1 MGWTRGGK
9 VGGTRATAHPH
20 AMCRVALR
28 MCGRVGRGQHEPAI
42 IEVTNKHAE
51 RCHEYR
57 CLLCAHRTRWS
68 RATCRGL
75 GAHPVVGAG
84 AYGLDAGRGRAVHPA
99 AAAGRRFASS
109 SSSVGK
115 GSAGRGCRGLP
126 GCVSRWVRCAS
137 GLCWATL
144 ACTALLVVGG
154 ISGAAAEERGGGW
167 QGCSWHYNDLHW
179 NLDPL
184 GTDMLPT
191 CMPACLHARILRIYI
206 YLCIYIHTLGNLHS
220 VCT

>member
-1 MGWTRGGK
+1 MTSAER
-9 VGGTRATAHPH
+9 RARRQEGMNHWGQSRRYLAAAHPH
-20 AMCRVALR
+20 AMCSVALR
-28 MCGRVGRGQHEPAI
+28 MCGRVGRGQQERGEF
-42 IEVTNKHAE
+42 EVTNKHAE
-51 RCHEYR
+51 RCHEDP
-57 CLLCAHRTRWS
+57 CLLCAYRTRWS
-68 RATCRGL
+68 RASWRGI

-126 GCVSRWVRCAS
+126 VCVSRWVRCAS

-144 ACTALLVVGG
+144 VCTALLMVGG
-154 ISGAAAEERGGGW
+154 ISGAAAEERGRGS

-184 GTDMLPT
+184 GTDMLH
-191 CMPACLHARILRIYI
+191 ACLHIANVY
-206 YLCIYIHTLGNLHS
+206 TLWSLHS